1 MVGPAKNPKALQVI
15 ISIELME
22 LALELFFLVLVFILT
37 EGVSVFLSMAW
48 RYTSGI
54 LKSIMSADSVTN

>member
-1 MVGPAKNPKALQVI
+1 MVGPAKKPKIQQVI
-15 ISIELME
+15 MSIELME
-22 LALELFFLVLVFILT
+22 LALEFFFLVLVFILT

-54 LKSIMSADSVTN
+54 LKSMSASSVSN